1 MSAPL
6 YDRVALIGLGLIASS
21 MAHAM
26 KAGGLAREIVGYA
39 KSDDSRAI
47 ACEIGFI
54 DRAADSAAQAVEG
67 ADLVVLAVPV
77 GAMEAI
83 AAEIGPHLAKGAT
96 VTDVGSVKQS
106 VITAVAPHIPEGVH
120 FIPGHPIA
128 GTEHSGP
135 RSGFAALFRNRWWL
149 LTPVPGT
156 DPEATRRLRQL
167 CEAMGAKVDEME
179 AAHHDLV
186 LAVTSH
192 TPHLIAYTMVGVA
205 DDLRRV
211 TDSEVIQ
218 YSAAGFRDFT
228 RIAASDPTMWRDVF
242 LTNKEAT
249 LDILGRFTEELFAL
263 QRAIRLG
270 DGDHLHA
277 YFTRTRAI
285 RRGIIE
291 AGQDTA
297 APDFGRTQTP
307 EKAPDKAPAE

>member
-1 MSAPL
+1 MAPI

-26 KAGGLAREIVGYA
+26 KELNLAGEIVGFA
-39 KSDDSRAI
+39 RSAETRA
-47 ACEIGFI
+47 AALEIGFC
-54 DRAADSAAQAVEG
+54 DRVTETAAEAVAG

-77 GAMEAI
+77 GAMQTI
-83 AAEIGPHLAKGAT
+83 AAEIGPHLAPGAT
-96 VTDVGSVKQS
+96 VTDVGSVKQA
-106 VITAVAPHIPEGVH
+106 VIAAVAPFIPNGVH
-120 FIPGHPIA
+120 FVPGHPIA

-135 RSGFAALFRNRWWL
+135 RSGFATLFRNRWWL
-149 LTPVPGT
+149 LTPSVDA
-156 DPEATRRLRQL
+156 DPAAVARLRRLL
-167 CEAMGAKVDEME
+167 EAMGANVDEMD
-179 AAHHDLV
+179 AGHHDLV

-211 TDSEVIQ
+211 TDSEVIK

-242 LTNKEAT
+242 LSNKEAT

-270 DGDHLHA
+270 DGPHLHD

-297 APDFGRTQTP
+297 APDFGRIAGAGAKP
-307 EKAPDKAPAE
+307 EPGE

>member
-1 MSAPL
+1 MAVL
-6 YDRVALIGLGLIASS
+6 YEKVALIGLGLIASS

-26 KAGGLAREIVGYA
+26 RAAGLAGHIAGHA
-39 KSDDSRAI
+39 KTMQTRQTALELGICDSVH
-47 ACEIGFI
+47 
-54 DRAADSAAQAVEG
+54 DSAVGAVID
-67 ADLVVLAVPV
+67 ADLVVLCVPV
-77 GAMEAI
+77 GAMEVV
-83 AAEIGPHLAKGAT
+83 AAEIATHLKPGAT
-96 VTDVGSVKQS
+96 VTDVGSVKQAVIAAVGPHLPQS
-106 VITAVAPHIPEGVH
+106 VA

-135 RSGFAALFRNRWWL
+135 RSGFASLFRNRWWL
-149 LTPVPGT
+149 LTPLPGT
-156 DPEATRRLRQL
+156 DPAAVSRLRAL
-167 CEAMGAKVDEME
+167 CAGMGANVDEMD

-205 DDLRRV
+205 DDLGRV
-211 TDSEVIQ
+211 TDSEVIK

-242 LTNKEAT
+242 LTNKDAT
-249 LDILGRFTEELFAL
+249 LEILGRFTEELFAL
-263 QRAIRLG
+263 QRAIRTG

-291 AGQDTA
+291 AGQDTD
-297 APDFGRTQTP
+297 APDFGRTP
-307 EKAPDKAPAE
+307 PPNRPA